1 MSRSILPFVLALPLL
16 AVASPAH
23 ASYPSTAKWSSAPTL
38 NIQRSSSIS
47 SAWYDEVEAA
57 IDIVNLGSFGTW
69 VSVVDDD
76 DTTVAD
82 ANGESELAFTSSNAL
97 LCGTGADGC
106 AWTWAYSSDANK
118 RYESDVYLDST
129 VSWDTDRLTTDIGA
143 YGGSQRPLAT
153 TTIHEI
159 GHFLGLDHESR
170 YYNVMGKDFEYMT
183 SNGTE
188 YFPTLGEDATT
199 GLVTHYGYASGYEDL
214 AVSHW
219 KWDQCAMDTVS
230 FMGISITYCSGYSD
244 HKRVR
249 VLDSTGAEL
258 PSSWSSSEPTYTATK
273 GSWLKAEVTLENNG
287 AVSQRNTVQMYL
299 SSLRQISPSS
309 STSIGSSTVTATPN
323 VPDLLTIWIALPS
336 TLKSGS
342 TYYIGAG
349 VDASGTLTEV
359 NEDNN
364 YAYLAAVKIK

>member
-1 MSRSILPFVLALPLL
+1 M
-16 AVASPAH
+16 
-23 ASYPSTAKWSSAPTL
+23 
-38 NIQRSSSIS
+38 N
-47 SAWYDEVEAA
+47 
-57 IDIVNLGSFGTW
+57 
-69 VSVVDDD
+69 VVDDD
-76 DTTVAD
+76 DATVAD
-82 ANGESELAFTSSNAL
+82 KNTENELMFTASSTL

-106 AWTWAYSSDANK
+106 AWWWAYSSDATK

-129 VSWDTDRLTTDIGA
+129 VSWDTDRVTTDIGA

-159 GHFLGLDHESR
+159 GHFLGLNHEWR
-170 YYNVMGKDFEYMT
+170 YYNVMGLDFEYMT
-183 SNGTE
+183 SNGTD

-199 GLVTHYGYASGYEDL
+199 GLASLYGYATGYEDL
-214 AVSHW
+214 SVSHW
-219 KWDQCAMDTVS
+219 QYQQCQMDTAVVYG
-230 FMGISITYCSGYSD
+230 MSIRYCNGYSD
-244 HKRVR
+244 HNRVR

-258 PSSWSSSEPTYTATK
+258 PISWSSSEPTYTASK

-309 STSIGSSTVTATPN
+309 ATSIGSSTVTATPN
-323 VPDLLTIWIALPS
+323 IPDLLTIWIALPS

-349 VDASGTLTEV
+349 VDATGTLTEV

-364 YAYLAAVKIK
+364 YTYLAAVKIK